1 MDVTYHVGTTIE
13 STPVL
18 PLWPAVAFLLLTGLG
33 LAVGMRYVLREKATR
48 RQALT
53 GIAFSAA
60 PILLGITVLITGIV
74 ILDEDTATS
83 SESSP
88 ETAADQPVDSARSSS
103 GGR

>member
-1 MDVTYHVGTTIE
+1 ME
-13 STPVL
+13 PTPVL

-33 LAVGMRYVLREKATR
+33 LAAGMRYVLREKATR

-53 GIAFSAA
+53 GIASSAA
-60 PILLGITVLITGIV
+60 PILLGITVLITGIA

-88 ETAADQPVDSARSSS
+88 ETATDQSVDSARSSS

>member
-1 MDVTYHVGTTIE
+1 MGTTIE

-33 LAVGMRYVLREKATR
+33 LAAGMRYVLREKATR

-53 GIAFSAA
+53 GIASSAA

-74 ILDEDTATS
+74 ILDEGTPIR
-83 SESSP
+83 SESST
-88 ETAADQPVDSARSSS
+88 ETATDQPVDFARSSS

>member
-1 MDVTYHVGTTIE
+1 MGTTIE

-33 LAVGMRYVLREKATR
+33 LAAGMRYVLREKATR
-48 RQALT
+48 RQDLT
-53 GIAFSAA
+53 GIASSAA

-74 ILDEDTATS
+74 ILDEDTATR
-83 SESSP
+83 SESST
-88 ETAADQPVDSARSSS
+88 ETVTDQPVDSARSSS